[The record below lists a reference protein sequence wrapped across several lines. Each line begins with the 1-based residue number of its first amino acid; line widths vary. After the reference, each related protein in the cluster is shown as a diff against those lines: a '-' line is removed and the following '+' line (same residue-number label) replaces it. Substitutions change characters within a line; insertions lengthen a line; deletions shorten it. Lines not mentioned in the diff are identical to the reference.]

1 MVIRLGPENA
11 EALQNLRLEALTL
24 HPTAFTADPDI
35 ESRLTLDDWR
45 ERIRRNAWFGGIAE
59 GEFVGMVALL
69 IEASK
74 KVKHT
79 GHLAS
84 MYVRA
89 NQRGTG
95 LADRLMKA
103 LLAHAAEYVEQ
114 VMLTVEAGNM
124 RAIKFYQR
132 HGFGVIGRIP
142 CSILVEGKYFD
153 ELQMLLTIPGAR
165 PIIKVAREV

>member
-11 EALQNLRLEALTL
+11 EALRNLRWEAITL

-35 ESRLTLDDWR
+35 ESRLTIDDWR
-45 ERIRRNAWFGGIAE
+45 ERIRRNAWFGGIVEDELVA
-59 GEFVGMVALL
+59 MAALL

-84 MYVRA
+84 MYVRE
-89 NQRGTG
+89 NERGTG
-95 LADRLMKA
+95 LADELMKA
-103 LLAHAAEYVEQ
+103 LLAHAADHVEQ
-114 VMLTVEAGNM
+114 VMLAVEAGNI

-132 HGFGVIGRIP
+132 HGFREIGKIP
-142 CSILVEGKYFD
+142 RSILVDGKYFD
-153 ELQMLLTIPGAR
+153 EFQMFMTIPSSR
-165 PIIKVAREV
+165 S